1 MDRQALLRAAELAD
15 TAALYSRITASHSN
29 INPEMAER
37 YAREVEDTLYQA
49 LDALAEAQRM
59 PAPRPFLAVA
69 QDIVNPF
76 GKAA

>member
-15 TAALYSRITASHSN
+15 TAALYARITASHSN
-29 INPEMAER
+29 INPDKAER
-37 YAREVEDTLYQA
+37 YARVVEDTLYQA

-59 PAPRPFLAVA
+59 PAKPDFFEVA
-69 QDIVNPF
+69 ADIVNPF